1 MWHRSILGC
10 PSGPASMQAQ
20 SACGAC
26 ETPPGPLLQV
36 RSGEEADFAAM
47 GIRFACP
54 NGHKL
59 HVKAFLAGKRGICPH
74 CGVHF
79 RVPSAEGPESES
91 SSEVLAVTD
100 VQPPPMQS
108 PVARAAVAAIPH
120 PQTPPVTST
129 ADLFP
134 QDPASVWYV
143 RPTQGGQYGP
153 ASATVMRNWVLE
165 GRVPPDAFVWSQGW
179 TEWQRASEAFAAAQA
194 RPGRRDSLGDWPLP
208 RRPHGGRLIQK
219 WQGKNGDCRE
229 LPSAAGSP
237 PIHQPGDLAGNHQ
250 SPAAGRPGLC
260 RGFSPLIPR
269 CTPGRQAVRARG
281 GRFGSGRQNPWPLGW
296 RGAFSPFKPF
306 GATVYCLR
314 AEVGLLQAFNQRFA

>member
-179 TEWQRASEAFAAAQA
+179 TEWQRASEAIPRGLLEVAGRSLQAKPALAAEI
-194 RPGRRDSLGDWPLP
+194 PLATGP
-208 RRPHGGRLIQK
+208 
-219 WQGKNGDCRE
+219 
-229 LPSAAGSP
+229 
-237 PIHQPGDLAGNHQ
+237 
-250 SPAAGRPGLC
+250 SPAGPTAVGSFKSGKEKMATVESYRQ
-260 RGFSPLIPR
+260 
-269 CTPGRQAVRARG
+269 RQAHRRSISLVT
-281 GRFGSGRQNPWPLGW
+281 WLGITSLLLLV
-296 RGAFSPFKPF
+296 AL
-306 GATVYCLR
+306 VYVVVFR
-314 AEVGLLQAFNQRFA
+314 R